1 MARSFSRRR
10 SGGAEDA
17 QPDAREEEVMR
28 LKAKIGDLTMENEL
42 LYAEARRLKQ
52 NLPLASRGSRT

>member
-1 MARSFSRRR
+1 
-10 SGGAEDA
+10 
-17 QPDAREEEVMR
+17 MR
-28 LKAKIGDLTMENEL
+28 LKAKIGDLTMETEL